1 MNSADVVELVA
12 HTLTVDELR
21 AASVDVHERI
31 EGLPFDLAHNCA
43 LLASGITGLRAMG
56 LAEPELARVLGFVRR
71 TTVPP

>member
-1 MNSADVVELVA
+1 VNDADAAKLVA

-21 AASVDVHERI
+21 AAAVDVHERI

-43 LLASGITGLRAMG
+43 LLASGITGLRVMG
-56 LAEPELARVLGFVRR
+56 LAEPEISRLLGFVRR